1 MAAPH
6 YHILP
11 QQQLSNDEDTDYIL
25 YPPEPNMF
33 QPQPFVFNGNMADFN
48 IDNQESFPAT
58 TGFNSTT
65 MYAEAPQFGLNGKQS
80 PILCDLESPE
90 LRAPPS
96 NYSTASGASATSSV
110 MGSPHSM
117 YGSVPVGDWTSTN
130 ALGITPSIAQY
141 DSFGNSNDFHFP
153 GVDGDFPMDFTAGQ
167 TKSFVGESKT
177 ISKSASRLRN
187 SISSISG
194 SNPASLSSLSSFTSS
209 PRAGGTSSPITP
221 LSASRMH
228 SKDEC
233 FPSPMSFSSPP
244 SARRASQ
251 ASSSPVTSSSMTS
264 RPPSSGVSPTLTQS
278 STFSEHSH
286 STYQS
291 PFFSQSSGNFVPPLH
306 SSCSFPLSQ

>member
-1 MAAPH
+1 MASMAAPH

-167 TKSFVGESKT
+167 TKSFTHPFYTHRLPVAQLRRRPNLTRSPAMPRQFT
-177 ISKSASRLRN
+177 QHRRHLHISLQQALH
-187 SISSISG
+187 
-194 SNPASLSSLSSFTSS
+194 PSSLV
-209 PRAGGTSSPITP
+209 AN
-221 LSASRMH
+221 
-228 SKDEC
+228 
-233 FPSPMSFSSPP
+233 PP
-244 SARRASQ
+244 SFRLN
-251 ASSSPVTSSSMTS
+251 T
-264 RPPSSGVSPTLTQS
+264 
-278 STFSEHSH
+278 HSNN
-286 STYQS
+286 TI
-291 PFFSQSSGNFVPPLH
+291 P
-306 SSCSFPLSQ
+306 